1 MCSTNSSWGKKKVA
15 QGQNVEARYFVGRQ
29 NCKSNLKITKV
40 LTENKLNG
48 KLLQNNA
55 GHIREHVMFDEKL
68 MVHLETICI

>member
-1 MCSTNSSWGKKKVA
+1 MA
-15 QGQNVEARYFVGRQ
+15 QGQNVEAKYFVGRQ

-48 KLLQNNA
+48 KLLQKDA